1 MFVDFFNGI
10 FFINYSLENQPSKC
24 FDDNAT
30 DNVEAK
36 EIEKRINE
44 EKEKIEMHLK
54 NIQVIENTT
63 SQIFNKINSEN
74 ELLENFHN
82 DESRIRK
89 LKRDLIDCQGKLYT
103 LQR

>member
-1 MFVDFFNGI
+1 
-10 FFINYSLENQPSKC
+10 
-24 FDDNAT
+24 
-30 DNVEAK
+30 
-36 EIEKRINE
+36 
-44 EKEKIEMHLK
+44 MHLK

-103 LQR
+103 LQRNISIL

>member
-10 FFINYSLENQPSKC
+10 FFINYSLENHLSKC

>member
-1 MFVDFFNGI
+1 
-10 FFINYSLENQPSKC
+10 
-24 FDDNAT
+24 
-30 DNVEAK
+30 
-36 EIEKRINE
+36 
-44 EKEKIEMHLK
+44 MHLK
-54 NIQVIENTT
+54 NIQLIENTT